1 MSKYDIPYA
10 MKPKDNKGKSKKGTK
25 SKYSKYYDDQ
35 DTFINRNLSPQ
46 MKKLLI
52 YILCFSIF
60 ATIFL
65 TALRQSRESKFVS
78 YEIDHNLDYPDSR
91 EKNLIESSIN
101 SKKNDLSSNNNNK
114 HKDHSV
120 DDEIDEIDILDSDYG
135 EIALSN
141 KENNK
146 SKSKSKNK
154 KGKGKGKEKEKLT
167 KDSFDDELDELINT
181 GNEKLNVKSNS
192 NSNSK
197 KDLVK
202 DMEKL
207 ENEHKPKKN
216 KNAFKGEY

>member
-10 MKPKDNKGKSKKGTK
+10 MKPKDKKGKSKKGTK

-60 ATIFL
+60 AIIFL

-91 EKNLIESSIN
+91 EKNSIESSIN
-101 SKKNDLSSNNNNK
+101 SRKNDLSNNNNNK

-146 SKSKSKNK
+146 SKNK
-154 KGKGKGKEKEKLT
+154 KGKGKGKEKLT
-167 KDSFDDELDELINT
+167 KDSFDDELDESINT
-181 GNEKLNVKSNS
+181 SNEKLNVKSNS